1 MSKVLASF
9 SELPQ
14 ALGKPE
20 LLLTQK
26 VFGWFG
32 NLSSMFMRWQP
43 HRSSSLLV
51 FRNRISRLVP
61 VKLGS
66 AATCHLLMLLTTDF
80 SYKGPSADFLLRVS
94 YGYIS
99 EDGH

>member
-32 NLSSMFMRWQP
+32 NLS
-43 HRSSSLLV
+43 
-51 FRNRISRLVP
+51 
-61 VKLGS
+61 
-66 AATCHLLMLLTTDF
+66 
-80 SYKGPSADFLLRVS
+80 
-94 YGYIS
+94 
-99 EDGH
+99 